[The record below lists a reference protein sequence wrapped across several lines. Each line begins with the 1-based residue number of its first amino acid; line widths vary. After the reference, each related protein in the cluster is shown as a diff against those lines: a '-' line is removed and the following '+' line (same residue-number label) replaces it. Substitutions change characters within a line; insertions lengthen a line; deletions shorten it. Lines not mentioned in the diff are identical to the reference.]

1 MINWIFQNLFY
12 EPLGIDYIYPVAST
26 IYSGIEESINITH
39 NILITTEKLNVKK
52 DIYIDLSNKN
62 NFKDLDSLLFIDSNY
77 WDLYRKLW
85 SYHKLISNQFNWNQY
100 HDVPFFNLQTCDY
113 WFKLYPIDDY
123 NCIWTSKGH
132 TFYNVR
138 FNYLSQYY
146 NLSYLDSKYL
156 KHHDYQCGTYYSF
169 NTFWQTYRDNKTN
182 INGFFLFWYEHY
194 GSVEIGMKIWFNW
207 FYNSTYPALEESIFN
222 KDGLLSTANLNYE
235 FKHFFTDDSD
245 MYINPDWFII
255 KSDSN

>member
-85 SYHKLISNQFNWNQY
+85 SYHKLISNQFNWIY
-100 HDVPFFNLQTCDY
+100 HLIIINSLHHSRNMHLLLNMLQTVVEV
-113 WFKLYPIDDY
+113 I
-123 NCIWTSKGH
+123 
-132 TFYNVR
+132 
-138 FNYLSQYY
+138 
-146 NLSYLDSKYL
+146 L
-156 KHHDYQCGTYYSF
+156 K
-169 NTFWQTYRDNKTN
+169 W
-182 INGFFLFWYEHY
+182 
-194 GSVEIGMKIWFNW
+194 M
-207 FYNSTYPALEESIFN
+207 
-222 KDGLLSTANLNYE
+222 
-235 FKHFFTDDSD
+235 
-245 MYINPDWFII
+245 
-255 KSDSN
+255 